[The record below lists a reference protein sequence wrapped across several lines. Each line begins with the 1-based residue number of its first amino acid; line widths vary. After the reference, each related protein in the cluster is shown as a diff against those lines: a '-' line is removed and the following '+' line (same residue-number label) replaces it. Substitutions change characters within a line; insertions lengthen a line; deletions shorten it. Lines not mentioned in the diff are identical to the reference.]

1 VIWGFQIESSLVIFA
16 QVAVEYLL
24 IDSLSEDFSG
34 ELHLNLG
41 NSLGKNL
48 RCLPKRFSSNL
59 YQERSADYRG
69 LTPAR
74 RKGFRCSLSKL

>member
-16 QVAVEYLL
+16 QVAVERVFGERSSFPFGRLRYLL

-41 NSLGKNL
+41 NSPPTCIRNDQLITG
-48 RCLPKRFSSNL
+48 
-59 YQERSADYRG
+59 G
-69 LTPAR
+69 
-74 RKGFRCSLSKL
+74 